1 MEHICRF
8 ILEDVIFFGVNCE
21 GNEPICALPAEEIS
35 QQDLFDKG
43 TVVQSQPVRQSGR
56 TMLHCTLSCCLPS
69 CNACTLKLDAGCEI
83 PGVLMHVVRLYIF
96 DKLPWQ

>member
-56 TMLHCTLSCCLPS
+56 LCCTAHLAAACLP
-69 CNACTLKLDAGCEI
+69 AMLA
-83 PGVLMHVVRLYIF
+83 H
-96 DKLPWQ
+96 